1 MRRGEIYRVARPR
14 DEPKKYRAF
23 VVVSR
28 QTLIDSTFAT
38 VVCAPIYSHWI
49 GLRTQVSV
57 GEAEGL
63 KHASAIYCDS
73 LVSFAKQDLSNF
85 VGTLSAPKL
94 AELDEALKIAL
105 DLG

>member
-1 MRRGEIYRVARPR
+1 MRRGEIYQVIRPR
-14 DEPKKYRAF
+14 DDPKKYRAF

-38 VVCAPIYSHWI
+38 VACAPIYSNPI
-49 GLRTQVSV
+49 GLRTQVRV

-63 KHASAIYCDS
+63 EHAGAIYCDH
-73 LVSFAKQDLSNF
+73 LVSYAKQELTNF
-85 VGTLSAPKL
+85 VGTLPPPKL
-94 AELDEALKIAL
+94 AELDAALRIAL